1 MQDVNEKM
9 YKLGSERS
17 AIRELFEKGKELKKT
32 YGEKK
37 VFDFSIGNPVSNPPK
52 EVKEVLIDLI
62 NNKNPI
68 ELHGYTSAQGDA
80 FVRRSISKY
89 LNEKYFANT
98 NEEYIY
104 MTSGAAA
111 GITITLKAIVNEG
124 DEVIVFSP
132 YFPEYKVFIENAGG
146 IVVTVKPDDETFFP
160 DFYDLK
166 EKITNKTKLIIVNSP
181 NNPTGVFYDEAV
193 IKKIV
198 EILSEKEKEYNKN
211 IFLLSDEPYREL
223 LYVDKKYPFVTN
235 YYKNSIVTYSFSKS
249 LSLPGER
256 IGYIL
261 VNESCNNAKKI
272 FDSICGAG
280 RSMGFVCATTIFQY
294 MVPKVLGLTSDFQ
307 IYEKNRQF
315 LINKLKDIGYEIVN
329 SDGAFYLFIKTPI
342 EEKEFSNKALK
353 YNLLL
358 TPSESFGIKGYVR
371 LAYCVDYE
379 TVVNSIESFKKLY
392 EECIKNGNK

>member
-52 EVKEVLIDLI
+52 EVKEVLTDLI

-160 DFYDLK
+160 DFY
-166 EKITNKTKLIIVNSP
+166 
-181 NNPTGVFYDEAV
+181 G
-193 IKKIV
+193 
-198 EILSEKEKEYNKN
+198 
-211 IFLLSDEPYREL
+211 
-223 LYVDKKYPFVTN
+223 
-235 YYKNSIVTYSFSKS
+235 
-249 LSLPGER
+249 
-256 IGYIL
+256 
-261 VNESCNNAKKI
+261 
-272 FDSICGAG
+272 
-280 RSMGFVCATTIFQY
+280 
-294 MVPKVLGLTSDFQ
+294 
-307 IYEKNRQF
+307 
-315 LINKLKDIGYEIVN
+315 
-329 SDGAFYLFIKTPI
+329 
-342 EEKEFSNKALK
+342 
-353 YNLLL
+353 
-358 TPSESFGIKGYVR
+358 
-371 LAYCVDYE
+371 
-379 TVVNSIESFKKLY
+379 
-392 EECIKNGNK
+392 